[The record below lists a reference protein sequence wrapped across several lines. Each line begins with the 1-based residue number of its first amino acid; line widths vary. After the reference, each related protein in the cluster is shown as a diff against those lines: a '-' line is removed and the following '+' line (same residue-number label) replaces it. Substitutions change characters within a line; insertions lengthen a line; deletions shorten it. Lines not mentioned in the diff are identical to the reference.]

1 MNIIGV
7 ENWASS
13 RFQQYGDLKA
23 AYKGLQEDGFKLLM
37 THNPSHWNAQVTNN
51 FRDIDLTLSGHTH
64 GLQYGID
71 IGKFRISPVRLAYK
85 QWADLYSNNDQFI
98 YVNRGFGFM
107 GYPGRVGI
115 LPEITILELNK
126 A

>member
-1 MNIIGV
+1 
-7 ENWASS
+7 
-13 RFQQYGDLKA
+13 
-23 AYKGLQEDGFKLLM
+23 M

-51 FRDIDLTLSGHTH
+51 FKDIDLTLSGHTH

-71 IGKFRISPVRLAYK
+71 IGKFRVSPVRLAYK
-85 QWADLYSNNDQFI
+85 QWADLYSDNEQYI

-126 A
+126 V